1 MSWLAD
7 HGETPLH
14 VAGKRLELP
23 DKSAASSKQ
32 ILDRP
37 IVALEAL
44 VDEIADALVLDAE
57 RRALPEVEQPREP
70 LVQYNLEKVELFRDC
85 PVVRPDR
92 RRKQHEAVH
101 VGDLRGDVELDI
113 DE

>member
-1 MSWLAD
+1 VEA
-7 HGETPLH
+7 PLH
-14 VAGKRLELP
+14 VSGQCLELP
-23 DKSAASSKQ
+23 DESAASSKQ

-70 LVQYNLEKVELFRDC
+70 LVQFIIFKRLKYFGIAQPLGQIVGANSM
-85 PVVRPDR
+85 RPCTS
-92 RRKQHEAVH
+92 V
-101 VGDLRGDVELDI
+101 I
-113 DE
+113 